1 MNKSDKDNW
10 NSLRGK
16 AINKV
21 LDEEPINNFKLYK
34 YKIACIVENELKCF
48 IQNSK
53 FIENKY
59 GKFIMK

>member
-21 LDEEPINNFKLYK
+21 LDEEPVNNFKLYK

-48 IQNSK
+48 TQNSK